1 MGGII
6 VSNECGFRGSAK
18 YFNGEEWVRLED
30 YKSGD
35 SVLQYYTN
43 GIGELVKPI
52 EFRVYDDDETMLQ
65 YPVAGSNGM
74 LTKNH
79 RLVYREN
86 FSSPDIRETKLC
98 RVKKDYEYWLPAT
111 CNWDKGSD
119 YVNLSEIGENLLCC
133 SKPLSKGFITRVLSL
148 SMKDRLL
155 FLSKSFSGDMYYS
168 DNKDKLKFVSDLLTL
183 SNEAHYMKPNK
194 NELGFVKWSSLG
206 RTESGVGY
214 VKLFKPEF
222 RWRDIS
228 TKKYEM
234 FNEVIH
240 GVKRKYLITVPT
252 GMIMLKFGIHNVVVG
267 DSRR

>member
-18 YFNGEEWVRLED
+18 YFNGEERVRLED

-52 EFRVYDDDETMLQ
+52 EFRVYADDETILQ

-111 CNWDKGSD
+111 CNWNKGS
-119 YVNLSEIGENLLCC
+119 
-133 SKPLSKGFITRVLSL
+133 
-148 SMKDRLL
+148 
-155 FLSKSFSGDMYYS
+155 
-168 DNKDKLKFVSDLLTL
+168 
-183 SNEAHYMKPNK
+183 
-194 NELGFVKWSSLG
+194 
-206 RTESGVGY
+206 
-214 VKLFKPEF
+214 
-222 RWRDIS
+222 
-228 TKKYEM
+228 
-234 FNEVIH
+234 
-240 GVKRKYLITVPT
+240 
-252 GMIMLKFGIHNVVVG
+252 
-267 DSRR
+267 